1 MMSSALSLADANSC
15 IPGRINLGIYIIQ
28 LEDLELSFA
37 QLNGLILREV
47 STILSTQLWGK

>member
-1 MMSSALSLADANSC
+1 MSSALSLADANSC